1 MFNEHELFHHGVKG
15 MKWGIRKDRK
25 RSSNNRPK
33 QGLGSFR
40 ETREM
45 LRNKPRKKKS
55 TVNRLKDK
63 SRVGKRW
70 LMNNSILNMQL
81 QQASQFAMDQSI
93 QAATR
98 ASLQSLS
105 LAVSGGRNPFMFG

>member
-45 LRNKPRKKKS
+45 LRNKPRKKRVPS
-55 TVNRLKDK
+55 TD
-63 SRVGKRW
+63 
-70 LMNNSILNMQL
+70 
-81 QQASQFAMDQSI
+81 
-93 QAATR
+93 
-98 ASLQSLS
+98 
-105 LAVSGGRNPFMFG
+105 